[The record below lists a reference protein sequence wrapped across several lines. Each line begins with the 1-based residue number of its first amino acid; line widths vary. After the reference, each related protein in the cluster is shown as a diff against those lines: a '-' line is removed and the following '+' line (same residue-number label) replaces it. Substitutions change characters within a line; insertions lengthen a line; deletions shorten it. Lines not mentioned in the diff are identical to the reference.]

1 MTAAALAL
9 SPVART
15 LEPGSQMAILAVGLL
30 STGVPHGAVD
40 HARMAP
46 ALRLRLGRA
55 WLPVFLVAYLAIAGA
70 VAALW
75 LTAPVAGLSLF
86 LAMSAHHFGRG
97 DADDGLGVV
106 VHGSLP
112 ILAPCAAHPDAVSG
126 LFATLTAVGASSWQ
140 AALRDAQPVLALAA
154 CVLIALHLVRRRRN
168 GGVTL
173 EVLAVAAAGAIL
185 PPLVSFSIY
194 FCVWHAPRHI
204 LQVAQ
209 ELRPGPL
216 LRSLAG
222 FARDAMPMT
231 LATAGLG
238 AIAFAWLPPG
248 QPPSDR
254 LLQVVFVGLAALTV
268 PHLVVTNLLR
278 RPGLHVV
285 GDGTQVAR

>member
-1 MTAAALAL
+1 MGASGVNPPVVERAFASHRRIALAVTAAALAL
-9 SPVART
+9 APVARN
-15 LEPGSQMAILAVGLL
+15 LDHGAQIAILAIGLL

-46 ALRLRLGRA
+46 ALRRRLGRA
-55 WLPVFLVAYLAIAGA
+55 WLPVFLSAYLALAAA

-75 LTAPVAGLSLF
+75 LAAPVASLGLF

-126 LFATLTAVGASSWQ
+126 LFATLTAADASSWH

-154 CVLIALHLVRRRRN
+154 GALIALHLVRPRRHA
-168 GGVTL
+168 GATL
-173 EVLAVAAAGAIL
+173 EVLAVAAAGAVL

-194 FCVWHAPRHI
+194 FSVWHAPRHI
-204 LQVAQ
+204 LLVAQ
-209 ELRPGPL
+209 ELRPGPQ

-222 FARDAMPMT
+222 FARNAMPMT

-238 AIAFAWLPPG
+238 AIAFFWLPPG
-248 QPPSDR
+248 EPPSDR
-254 LLQVVFVGLAALTV
+254 LLQVVFVGLAAL
-268 PHLVVTNLLR
+268 
-278 RPGLHVV
+278 
-285 GDGTQVAR
+285 